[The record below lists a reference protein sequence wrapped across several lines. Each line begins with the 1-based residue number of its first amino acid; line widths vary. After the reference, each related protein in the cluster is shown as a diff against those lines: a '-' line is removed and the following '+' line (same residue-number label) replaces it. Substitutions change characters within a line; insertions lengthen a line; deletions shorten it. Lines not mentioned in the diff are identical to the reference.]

1 MTIMPPGGFI
11 YNLPGPV
18 PVAEVNIFG
27 NSNLRSTNILIQ
39 ETLVLYYAR
48 MHKIYVS
55 ADSITLIV
63 TAQNLVAD
71 QITYINNNALY
82 YISVWAEGNLN

>member
-1 MTIMPPGGFI
+1 MTIMPPGGFRN
-11 YNLPGPV
+11 NLAGPI

-39 ETLVLYYAR
+39 ETLVLFYAR
-48 MHKIYVS
+48 MHKIHVS
-55 ADSITLIV
+55 ADSLTLVV
-63 TAQNLVAD
+63 TAQNLVPD
-71 QITYINNNALY
+71 QITYINNDPLY